1 MFFSIVVPTYNRAAF
16 IDKTLRSLISHGYN
30 NYEILVIDDGSTDE
44 TEEIVKQFQHSQ
56 IKYHKIE
63 NGERG
68 RARNYGASVSMGDYI
83 NFFDSDDLAYSN
95 HISAAFDFIKENNN
109 PEVIHMNYDAKDV
122 TGKMIHKGVNFTG
135 DVSSKLIKENLLSC
149 NGVFIRKDIAMEYRF
164 PEDRRMAVSEDW
176 ALWLILGSHF
186 PIWHC
191 NVVTSTV
198 VVHDERSILDWNP
211 DKVITR
217 DTMLI
222 DFLLKD
228 RFFLKKYK
236 HGIGKFIA
244 DRYTF
249 FMLLLAIK
257 KRNNETIKYAIRAI
271 KSDFTVIVRKRFL
284 ASLLKLI
291 K

>member
-1 MFFSIVVPTYNRAAF
+1 MFFSIVVPTYNRAGF
-16 IDKTLRSLISHGYN
+16 IDKTLRSLLNQDHK

-44 TEEIVKQFQHSQ
+44 TEAIVNGMQHPQ
-56 IKYHKIE
+56 IKYYKIE

-68 RARNYGASVSMGDYI
+68 RARNYGASVASGDYI
-83 NFFDSDDLAYSN
+83 NFFDSDDLAYSC
-95 HISAAFDFIKENNN
+95 HLSAAFEFIKEIDG
-109 PEVIHMNYDAKDV
+109 PEVIHMNYDAKSAE
-122 TGKMIHKGVNFTG
+122 GELINKGINFKG
-135 DVSSKLIKENLLSC
+135 DISSELIKENLLSC
-149 NGVFIRKDIAMEYRF
+149 NGVFIRKDITSKYGF

-176 ALWLILGSHF
+176 ALWLILGSRF

-191 NVVTSTV
+191 STVTSTV
-198 VVHDERSILDWNP
+198 VVHDQRSILDWNP

-228 RFFLKKYK
+228 KFFYTKYK
-236 HGIGKFIA
+236 DGIGRFIA

-257 KRNNETIKYAIRAI
+257 KRNNEMIAYAIRAV
-271 KSDFTVIVRKRFL
+271 KKDFTVIFRKRFI
-284 ASLLKLI
+284 ASLSKLI
-291 K
+291 R